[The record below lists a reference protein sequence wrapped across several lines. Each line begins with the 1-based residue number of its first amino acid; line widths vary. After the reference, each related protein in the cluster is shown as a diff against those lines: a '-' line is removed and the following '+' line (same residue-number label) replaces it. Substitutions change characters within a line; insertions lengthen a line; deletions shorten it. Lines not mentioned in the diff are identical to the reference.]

1 MDFFDPISE
10 KEAMLLNALNLA
22 YVGDAVHSIYV
33 RNSLV
38 LSCDKKIDDLHKLA
52 SSVVKA
58 ETQARLAEK
67 LFDSFTETEQSVF
80 LRGRNS
86 AMHHKAKNQTAADYR
101 KATGFEAVLG
111 YLYLTGQTERLRQI
125 LETKL

>member
-1 MDFFDPISE
+1 MEFFAPISE
-10 KEAMLLNALNLA
+10 KEALYMNALTLA
-22 YVGDAVHSIYV
+22 YVGDAVHSMYV
-33 RNSLV
+33 RSSLV
-38 LSCDKKIDDLHKLA
+38 LSSEHKIDELHSLA
-52 SSVVKA
+52 SGVVKA

-67 LFDSFTETEQSVF
+67 LFDSFTEAEQSVF

-86 AMHHKAKNQTAADYR
+86 STHHRAKNQSPADYR

-111 YLYLTGQTERLRQI
+111 YLYLTGQTDRLKYI